1 MKKEN
6 KDVEKLGILQL
17 HYYLAQNLH
26 SRDAKNYNKVETEF
40 LKIVEEVSKILD
52 ISISTEIQALEE
64 GGIKAIYKFFCKKK
78 NKRALKLV
86 MSYFA
91 GILSVVIADV
101 ISDEIKSNP
110 EYEKL
115 EMEKIKLEVEKL
127 KKELK
132 EDSEDKEQEEKN
144 KELIDSMAIHI
155 SEANKIKLSK
165 SKLYDSLQKEKRIEK
180 FSVQE
185 LDFNFKPKSKEN
197 FVLRKDF
204 EKFIINDLIVDS
216 DYKYDVTLE
225 IISPVLNQSK
235 YSWRAL
241 YEDKVILFNLKDD
254 SFKNDIINKGLQ
266 FSNGTK
272 LVCELDIKQKMND
285 EGEIVPSKYLV
296 YNVSQIIYTDGITVD
311 V

>member
-17 HYYLAQNLH
+17 HYYLAENLH
-26 SRDAKNYNKVETEF
+26 SMDAKTYNKVETEF
-40 LKIVEEVSKILD
+40 LKIVEETSKILD

-64 GGIKAIYKFFCKKK
+64 GGIKAIYKFWGKKK
-78 NKRALKLV
+78 NKKALKSV
-86 MSYFA
+86 MRYFL
-91 GILSVVIADV
+91 GILGVVIADV

-110 EYEKL
+110 EYEELKMKKTKL
-115 EMEKIKLEVEKL
+115 EYEKL
-127 KKELK
+127 KRELK
-132 EDSEDKEQEEKN
+132 EDSEDKEQVEKN
-144 KELIDSMAIHI
+144 KKLIDSMAIYI

-197 FVLRKDF
+197 FVPRKDF
-204 EKFIINDLIVDS
+204 EKFIINNIIVDS

-254 SFKNDIINKGLQ
+254 SFKNDIISKGLQ

-272 LVCELDIKQKMND
+272 LVCELDIKQKIND

-296 YNVSQIIYTDGITVD
+296 YNVSQIIYTDGTTVD

>member
-17 HYYLAQNLH
+17 HYYLAENLH
-26 SRDAKNYNKVETEF
+26 SMDAKTYNKVETEF

-52 ISISTEIQALEE
+52 INVSTEIQALEE
-64 GGIKAIYKFFCKKK
+64 GGIKAIYKFFLKKK
-78 NKRALKLV
+78 NKRTLKLV

-91 GILSVVIADV
+91 GIVSVVIADV

-115 EMEKIKLEVEKL
+115 EMEKIRLEVEKL

-132 EDSEDKEQEEKN
+132 EDKEQEEKN
-144 KELIDSMAIHI
+144 KELIDSMAIYI

-165 SKLYDSLQKEKRIEK
+165 SKLYDSLQKERRIEK

-197 FVLRKDF
+197 FVPRKDF
-204 EKFIINDLIVDS
+204 EKFIINDIIVDS

-254 SFKNDIINKGLQ
+254 SFKNDIIRKGLQ

-272 LVCELDIKQKMND
+272 LVCELDIKQKIND

>member
-17 HYYLAQNLH
+17 HYYLAENLH
-26 SRDAKNYNKVETEF
+26 SMNAKTYNKVETEF
-40 LKIVEEVSKILD
+40 LKIVEEISKILD
-52 ISISTEIQALEE
+52 INVSTEIQALEE
-64 GGIKAIYKFFCKKK
+64 GGIKAIYKFFLKKK
-78 NKRALKLV
+78 NKRTLKLV

-91 GILSVVIADV
+91 GIVSVVIADV

-115 EMEKIKLEVEKL
+115 EMEKIRLEVEKL

-132 EDSEDKEQEEKN
+132 EDKEQEEKN
-144 KELIDSMAIHI
+144 KELIDSMAIYI

-197 FVLRKDF
+197 FVPRKDF

-254 SFKNDIINKGLQ
+254 SFKNDIISKGLQ

-272 LVCELDIKQKMND
+272 LVCELDIKQKIND

>member
-17 HYYLAQNLH
+17 HYYLAENLH
-26 SRDAKNYNKVETEF
+26 SMDAKTYNKVETEF
-40 LKIVEEVSKILD
+40 LKIVEETSKILD

-64 GGIKAIYKFFCKKK
+64 GGIKAIYKFFTKKK
-78 NKRALKLV
+78 NKKALKSV
-86 MSYFA
+86 MRYFL
-91 GILSVVIADV
+91 GILGVVIANV
-101 ISDEIKSNP
+101 ISDKINSNP

-115 EMEKIKLEVEKL
+115 KMEEIRFEIEKL
-127 KKELK
+127 KRELK
-132 EDSEDKEQEEKN
+132 EDSEDKEQVEKN
-144 KELIDSMAIHI
+144 EKSIDSMAIYI
-155 SEANKIKLSK
+155 SEVNKIKLSK
-165 SKLYDSLQKEKRIEK
+165 SKLYDS
-180 FSVQE
+180 
-185 LDFNFKPKSKEN
+185 FNFKPKSKEK
-197 FVLRKDF
+197 FVPRKDF
-204 EKFIINDLIVDS
+204 EKFIINDIIVDS
-216 DYKYDVTLE
+216 DYKYDVILE

-254 SFKNDIINKGLQ
+254 SFKNDIISKGLQ

-272 LVCELDIKQKMND
+272 LVCELDIKQKIND
-285 EGEIVPSKYLV
+285 KGEIVPSKYLV

>member
-17 HYYLAQNLH
+17 HYYLAENLH
-26 SRDAKNYNKVETEF
+26 SMDAKTYNKVETEF

-52 ISISTEIQALEE
+52 INVSTEIQALKE
-64 GGIKAIYKFFCKKK
+64 GGIKAIYKFFLKKK
-78 NKRALKLV
+78 NKRTLKLV

-91 GILSVVIADV
+91 GIVSVVIADV

-115 EMEKIKLEVEKL
+115 EMEKIRLEVEKL

-132 EDSEDKEQEEKN
+132 EDKEQEEKN
-144 KELIDSMAIHI
+144 KELIDSMAIYI

-165 SKLYDSLQKEKRIEK
+165 SKLYDSLQKERRIEK

-197 FVLRKDF
+197 FVPRKDF
-204 EKFIINDLIVDS
+204 EKFIINDIIVDS

-254 SFKNDIINKGLQ
+254 SFKNDIIRKGLQ

-272 LVCELDIKQKMND
+272 LVCELDIKQKIND

>member
-26 SRDAKNYNKVETEF
+26 SMDAKTYNKVETEF

-101 ISDEIKSNP
+101 ISDEIKYNP

-185 LDFNFKPKSKEN
+185 LYFNFKPKSKEN